1 MSHLDINLNHS
12 TSVTSLFDLLPV
24 TFGLENG
31 IVCSSQVILNF
42 VNYSD
47 SPVRSLF
54 ACWHLFL
61 GYDGR
66 NGIFPKNREVSWKP
80 HPPCLRGSD
89 FPVVPRRGTQT
100 AVPGSCPPQLLVQVL
115 PTALTQGIGIWRWGA
130 GEVSGQDEWQNGNTL
145 CSNTLSRRCFII
157 LIFLLN

>member
-31 IVCSSQVILNF
+31 IVCSSQVILSF

-54 ACWHLFL
+54 ACWQLFL

-66 NGIFPKNREVSWKP
+66 NGIFPKNREVSWKLTSPLFEGLRFSSCTQKGRPDCRSRLLPSSAVGPSSAHSP
-80 HPPCLRGSD
+80 HTGDRNLEVGGWRG
-89 FPVVPRRGTQT
+89 VR
-100 AVPGSCPPQLLVQVL
+100 PGRV
-115 PTALTQGIGIWRWGA
+115 A
-130 GEVSGQDEWQNGNTL
+130 EW
-145 CSNTLSRRCFII
+145 
-157 LIFLLN
+157 